1 MKRRQT
7 HAVFLDQLKRTVSS
21 LNEMKPEDM
30 HVITVHAN
38 YGNYEIVIGPE
49 IPEGMG
55 GKRHRELE
63 INGEIHHLFISKDT
77 ITPNP
82 SNRQIHE
89 KLKDTVI
96 MQDLSVHLKDPNGDG
111 HHAIG
116 NNGSKRGVMPRGM
129 INMAGQRGE
138 ELVHEIEENGDL
150 DDMTYQIIQEDIL
163 HALEKRKEGEAT

>member
-1 MKRRQT
+1 
-7 HAVFLDQLKRTVSS
+7 
-21 LNEMKPEDM
+21 MKPEDM
-30 HVITVHAN
+30 HVLTVHAN

-49 IPEGMG
+49 MPEDKG

-63 INGEIHHLFISKDT
+63 INGEVHHLFISEDA

-82 SNRQIHE
+82 SNEQIHD

-96 MQDLSVHLKDPNGDG
+96 MQDLSVHLRDANGDG
-111 HHAIG
+111 QHAIG

-129 INMAGQRGE
+129 INMAGHRGE
-138 ELVHEIEENGDL
+138 ELVHEIEENGEL

-163 HALEKRKEGEAT
+163 HALEKRREEELT